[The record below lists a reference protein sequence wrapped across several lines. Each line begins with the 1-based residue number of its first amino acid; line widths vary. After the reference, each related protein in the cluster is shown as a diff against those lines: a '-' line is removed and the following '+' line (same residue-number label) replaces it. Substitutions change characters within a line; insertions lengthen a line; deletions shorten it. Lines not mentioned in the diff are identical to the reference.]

1 MQHPAE
7 LALHQ
12 YMENAANGKSTM
24 SIETI
29 QQVGLDVMGALGRQ
43 FGGGNKRDE
52 FGLRMSNVGRPTCQ
66 LWFEKNEP
74 EKALPLPTTFVMNM
88 MLGDIV
94 EAVFKGLLK
103 EAGVEYED
111 DKKVTLKLD
120 DDTSVSGTY
129 DIVIDGAVDDVKS
142 ASNWSYTNKFESFD
156 TLNASDGFGYVA
168 QLAGYAKA
176 SGKKAGGWWV
186 VNKANGQ
193 FKYVPATG
201 LDVEKEV
208 AKIKKTAE
216 TVDNNE
222 FKRCFDAV
230 PEKFRGKETGNM
242 VLDHNCGFCRYRF
255 ACWPGLEERPSV
267 ASQAKQPKTVA
278 YVSLAEEYKNG

>member
-1 MQHPAE
+1 MNHPAE

-12 YMENAANGKSTM
+12 YMENAASGKSTM
-24 SIETI
+24 SVETI
-29 QQVGLDVMGALGRQ
+29 QQVGQDVMCALSRQ
-43 FGGGNKRDE
+43 FGGGNKRGE

-103 EAGVEYED
+103 EAGVQYED
-111 DKKVTLKLD
+111 DAKVTLQLD

-129 DIVIDGAVDDVKS
+129 DIVIAGAVDDIKS
-142 ASNWSYTNKFESFD
+142 ASNWSYTNKFESYD
-156 TLNASDGFGYVA
+156 TLRQGDAFGYVA

-176 SGKKAGGWWV
+176 ADKRAGGWWV
-186 VNKANGQ
+186 VNKANGE

-201 LDVEKEV
+201 IDIDKEV
-208 AKIKKTAE
+208 SHIQQTADTLKE
-216 TVDNNE
+216 NRFE
-222 FKRCFDAV
+222 RCFDAV
-230 PEKFRGKETGNM
+230 EETFRGKPTGNK
-242 VLDHNCGFCRYRF
+242 VLCTECGFCRFRF
-255 ACWPGLEERPSV
+255 ACWPELKELPAV
-267 ASQAKQPKTVA
+267 KSQAKQPKMVA
-278 YVSLAEEYKNG
+278 YVSLSEEYVNG

>member
-1 MQHPAE
+1 MNHPAE

-24 SIETI
+24 SDDTI
-29 QQVGLDVMGALGRQ
+29 KQIGQDVMDAVQRQ
-43 FGGGNKRDE
+43 FGGGNKRGE
-52 FGLRMSNVGRPTCQ
+52 FRLRMSNIGRPTCQ
-66 LWFEKNEP
+66 LWFEKNQP

-94 EAVFKGLLK
+94 EAVFKGLLT

-111 DKKVTLKLD
+111 AEQVTLEID
-120 DDTSVSGTY
+120 DDTSVNGTY

-142 ASNWSYTNKFESFD
+142 ASNWSYQNKFESYD
-156 TLNASDGFGYVA
+156 KLAAHDSFGYVG

-176 SGKKAGGWWV
+176 SGKRAGGWWV

-201 LDVEKEV
+201 LDIDKEINH
-208 AKIKKTAE
+208 IKQTAQ
-216 TVDNNE
+216 TIKDNKFE
-222 FKRCFDAV
+222 RCFDAV
-230 PEKFRGKETGNM
+230 PETFRGKPTGNT
-242 VLDHNCGFCRYRF
+242 VLNENCIFCAYRF
-255 ACWPGLEERPSV
+255 SCWPTLEERPAV
-267 ASQAKQPKTVA
+267 MSQAKEPKTVA
-278 YVSLAEEYKNG
+278 YISLADKFK

>member
-1 MQHPAE
+1 MKHPAE

-66 LWFEKNEP
+66 LWFEKNKP
-74 EKALPLPTTFVMNM
+74 EEALPLPTTFVMNM

-111 DKKVTLKLD
+111 DKKVTLDLD

-156 TLNASDGFGYVA
+156 TLSKGDAFGYVA

-176 SGKKAGGWWV
+176 SGKRAGGWWV
-186 VNKANGQ
+186 VNKANGE

-201 LDVEKEV
+201 LDIEKEV
-208 AKIKKTAE
+208 ANIKDTAE
-216 TVDNNE
+216 TLDKNE
-222 FKRCFDAV
+222 FKRCFEAV
-230 PEKFRGKETGNM
+230 DETFRGKPTGNK
-242 VLDHNCGFCRYRF
+242 VLSTECGFCRYRF

-267 ASQAKQPKTVA
+267 VSQAKQPKTVA
-278 YVSLAEEYKNG
+278 YVSLTEEYK